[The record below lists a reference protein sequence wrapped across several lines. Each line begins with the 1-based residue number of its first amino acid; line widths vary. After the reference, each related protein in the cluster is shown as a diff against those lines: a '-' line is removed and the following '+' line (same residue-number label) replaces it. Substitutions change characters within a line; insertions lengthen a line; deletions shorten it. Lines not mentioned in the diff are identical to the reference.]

1 MSRRGSNILLLVAFL
16 ISAGLNW
23 ALWSDRSRP
32 HFEFLPEM
40 VHAIAYD
47 AFSPNPV
54 LADGK
59 TLQAPVEGTIPRGYL
74 PLHYEATAGDALRAG
89 EELISPLSPEDKPA
103 LERGTF
109 LFTQF
114 CQVCHGPQGTGDGP
128 VAQRGYPP
136 PASLLGPKALKMK
149 DGQMFHVLTYG
160 QGNMPSYASQI
171 SREERW
177 KIILYVRSLQKKGA
191 APPPGGQP

>member
-1 MSRRGSNILLLVAFL
+1 MSRRGLNILLLVAFL

-32 HFEFLPEM
+32 YFEFLPEM
-40 VHAIAYD
+40 VRAVGYE

-54 LADGK
+54 FADGK
-59 TLQAPVEGTIPRGYL
+59 TLQLPVEGTVPRGYL
-74 PLHYEATAGDALRAG
+74 PVHYQATAEDAVRAG
-89 EELISPLSPEDKPA
+89 EDLSNPLAPEDARA
-103 LERGTF
+103 LERGSF
-109 LFTQF
+109 IFSHY

-136 PASLLGPKALKMK
+136 PASLQGPKALKMK
-149 DGQMFHVLTYG
+149 DGQMFHVLTCG

-171 SREERW
+171 SRQDRW
-177 KIILYVRSLQKKGA
+177 KVILFVRSLQKKGT
-191 APPPGGQP
+191 APSSGGQP